1 MNCQIPGLQNGLDD
15 NESLSACLDEISDE
29 DTPQRVVRIKEQ
41 VVEVTFIMDSF
52 PSYLLVISKIPKR
65 KLAKTENEVLDG
77 TTDTENFE
85 VMFRILSLQESK

>member
-1 MNCQIPGLQNGLDD
+1 M
-15 NESLSACLDEISDE
+15 SACLDEISDE

-52 PSYLLVISKIPKR
+52 PFYLLVISKIPKR

>member
-1 MNCQIPGLQNGLDD
+1 M
-15 NESLSACLDEISDE
+15 SACLDEISDE

-65 KLAKTENEVLDG
+65 KSAKTDNVMQDG
-77 TTDTENFE
+77 TTESDNSE

>member
-1 MNCQIPGLQNGLDD
+1 M
-15 NESLSACLDEISDE
+15 SACLDDISDE

-65 KLAKTENEVLDG
+65 KTAKPDNV
-77 TTDTENFE
+77 
-85 VMFRILSLQESK
+85 V

>member
-1 MNCQIPGLQNGLDD
+1 M
-15 NESLSACLDEISDE
+15 
-29 DTPQRVVRIKEQ
+29 KEQ

-65 KLAKTENEVLDG
+65 KSKKSDNAAPEG
-77 TTDTENFE
+77 SSDTESNE

>member
-1 MNCQIPGLQNGLDD
+1 M
-15 NESLSACLDEISDE
+15 SACLDDISDE

-65 KLAKTENEVLDG
+65 K
-77 TTDTENFE
+77 TTKPDN
-85 VMFRILSLQESK
+85 VV